1 MAEQGEIKTFHVT
14 GEAAKSVGGFE
25 KKRQRRT
32 TRKKQEGGENQPV
45 INIPSINQPLTVQKV
60 PEPAKPVEAQIPRQP
75 APVAPIL
82 PPTPFAHQ
90 EGGVKRIKVELKK
103 KTETKKVQLHPKK
116 ADAQKVQLVKKLQ
129 TRKARKV
136 LLGVSSLHKRM
147 TRAKKLHKKAKEMP
161 IDKLKEELIKK
172 KLIKPTSKAPE
183 TILRQIAAD
192 AQIVATKS
200 L

>member
-1 MAEQGEIKTFHVT
+1 MDAQGEIKTFHVT

-32 TRKKQEGGENQPV
+32 TRKKQEGGESEQV
-45 INIPSINQPLTVQKV
+45 ISIPSMNVQKAPMV
-60 PEPAKPVEAQIPRQP
+60 PPTPEMAKPVTIQLNRSPVPIVPATPQPPIAQ
-75 APVAPIL
+75 
-82 PPTPFAHQ
+82 Q
-90 EGGVKRIKVELKK
+90 EGGVKNIKVELRK
-103 KTETKKVQLHPKK
+103 KTATKKVQLHPKK
-116 ADAQKVQLVKKLQ
+116 ADAPKVQKKIQ

-147 TRAKKLHKKAKEMP
+147 TRAKKLHKKTKEMP
-161 IDKLKEELIKK
+161 LDKLKEELIKK
-172 KLIKPTSKAPE
+172 KLIKSTSKAPE
-183 TILRQIAAD
+183 TVLRQIAVD

>member
-1 MAEQGEIKTFHVT
+1 MDAQGEIKTFHVT
-14 GEAAKSVGGFE
+14 GEAAKSMGGFE

-32 TRKKQEGGENQPV
+32 TRKKQEGGESEQV
-45 INIPSINQPLTVQKV
+45 ISIPSMNVQKA
-60 PEPAKPVEAQIPRQP
+60 PMAPPTEIAKPVTIQLNRMPV
-75 APVAPIL
+75 PVAPATPQL
-82 PPTPFAHQ
+82 PIAQQ
-90 EGGVKRIKVELKK
+90 EGGVKNIKVELRK
-103 KTETKKVQLHPKK
+103 KTATKKVQLHPKK
-116 ADAQKVQLVKKLQ
+116 TDAPKVQKKIQ

-161 IDKLKEELIKK
+161 LDKLKEELIKK

-183 TILRQIAAD
+183 TVLRQIAVD